1 MTGLLSSGGAD
12 AVGVV
17 LVGDELLL
25 GTVAD
30 INGSWLGRTL
40 VGNGLRLVET
50 CAVPDDVASI
60 AQTVRRLAD
69 RVATVVVSGGLGPTS
84 DDLTREA
91 LAYVSGSDLVDD
103 PSAVAAI
110 TEWYAARGREPSN
123 AVLRMARRPRSAQ
136 ILLNPSGSAPGLLL
150 SLSSATVYA
159 VPGVPAELR
168 SMVTDVVLP
177 DLRRRLPASSPL
189 RSTSVEVALLG
200 ESAVVSLLAD
210 VERAAAEDASVD
222 IAYLA
227 RPAHVSV
234 RVSVRDDDEDR
245 ARARLGEWQQRVAAA
260 LGRHVLGRDGQTLPD
275 VVVAALVRSGASVA
289 TAESLT
295 GGAVAAALTT
305 VPGAS
310 QVVRGG
316 LVTYATDL
324 KASMLGVSPDLLAE
338 RGPVDEAVATAMAT
352 GVRRSVAADW
362 GVATTG
368 VAGPDPVGPH
378 APGHVHVAVS
388 GPDGESTRALD
399 LPGDRARVRR
409 LTVAHALD
417 ELRLRLS
424 SRESADPMDR

>member
-1 MTGLLSSGGAD
+1 MTGLLSSGGPD

-30 INGSWLGRTL
+30 TNGSWLGRVL
-40 VGNGLRLVET
+40 VGDGRRLVET
-50 CAVPDDVASI
+50 CAVPDDVAGI
-60 AQTVRRLAD
+60 AQAVRRLAAS
-69 RVATVVVSGGLGPTS
+69 VGTVIVSGGLGPTS

-91 LAYVSGSDLVDD
+91 LARVSDCDLVDD

-110 TEWYAARGREPSN
+110 TQWYAARGREPSA
-123 AVLRMARRPRSAQ
+123 AVLRMARRPQGAQ
-136 ILLNPSGSAPGLLL
+136 IMLNPSGSAPGLLL
-150 SLSSATVYA
+150 TVGDATVYA

-177 DLRRRLPASSPL
+177 DLRRRLPSSSPIL
-189 RSTSVEVALLG
+189 STSVEVALLG
-200 ESAVVSLLAD
+200 ESAVVTLLAE
-210 VERAAAEDASVD
+210 VEAAAAEDASLD

-234 RVSVRDDDEDR
+234 RVSVRDEDPER
-245 ARARLGEWQQRVAAA
+245 ARHRLGEWERRVTGA
-260 LGRHVLGRDGQTLPD
+260 LGHHVLGRDGVTLPE
-275 VVVAALVRSGASVA
+275 VVVAALARSGACVA

-295 GGAVAAALTT
+295 GGAVAAALTS
-305 VPGAS
+305 VAGAS
-310 QVVRGG
+310 KVVRGG
-316 LVTYATDL
+316 FVTYATDL
-324 KASMLGVSPDLLAE
+324 KASMLGVSTDLLAE
-338 RGPVDEAVATAMAT
+338 RGPVDESVAVAMA
-352 GVRRSVAADW
+352 GGARRCVDADW

-378 APGHVHVAVS
+378 APGHVHIAVS
-388 GPDGESTRALD
+388 GPDGDTTRTLD

-417 ELRLRLS
+417 ELRQRLA
-424 SRESADPMDR
+424 SRESGGAPDR